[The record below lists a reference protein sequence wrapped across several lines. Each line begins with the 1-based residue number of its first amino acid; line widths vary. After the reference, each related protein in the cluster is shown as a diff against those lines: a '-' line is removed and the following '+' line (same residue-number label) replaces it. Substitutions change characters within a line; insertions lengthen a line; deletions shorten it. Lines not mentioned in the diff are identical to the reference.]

1 MEMVVSKRDMDV
13 IGGLDISSSWEDIA
27 TVINVGTQIQ
37 KEGFNIAVAKGVE
50 EGLYASELIRKLQD
64 NGCTLGRKHIENTLG
79 FYEFNTELSQAG
91 HDPLTLN
98 KPETEG
104 QYRDLGSASEITSAQ
119 EKLEEFNEVGE
130 SVGKAQPS
138 RADIV
143 EHNKI
148 VTEVTK
154 SIGGE
159 DKPKD
164 KNSPTYFSVKETEDF
179 RAWLKD
185 THNIDAVEDKPKVN
199 MMELQGMRDDVL
211 NDLASRVPEWKMA
224 KKIMRKLLHPDTGGN
239 TLGYQFFE
247 GFVELMDNLSK
258 AYDYVVFRE
267 KIDNYKREWWKNKE
281 LWKSNDSR

>member
-13 IGGLDISSSWEDIA
+13 IGGLDVSSSWEDIA

-37 KEGFNIAVAKGVE
+37 KEGFNVAVAKGAE
-50 EGLYASELIRKLQD
+50 EGLYASELVHKLQD
-64 NGCTLGRKHIENTLG
+64 NGCSLSRQHIEGTLS
-79 FYEFNTELSQAG
+79 FYEFKLELSSTQRVA
-91 HDPLTLN
+91 DNLN
-98 KPETEG
+98 EPKKEAQFRG
-104 QYRDLGSASEITSAQ
+104 LGNASEITSAQ
-119 EKLEEFNEVGE
+119 EKLEEFNEIAE
-130 SVGKAQPS
+130 ATGKAQPS
-138 RADIV
+138 QRDI
-143 EHNKI
+143 ETHNKI

-211 NDLASRVPEWKMA
+211 NDLAARVPEWKMA

-267 KIDNYKREWWKNKE
+267 KIDGYKKEWWKENE
-281 LWKSNDSR
+281 SR